1 LPSAREKVLGKEGF
15 VDALFAEP
23 SLLSATLG
31 KAFAECFY
39 GFAECFG
46 PTAKTPVS
54 DSVVLTGCVSGE
66 KKEFLFHVLPMISLK
81 IFWRDW
87 SH

>member
-39 GFAECFG
+39 GFAECIG
-46 PTAKTPVS
+46 HSAKRPFPIV
-54 DSVVLTGCVSGE
+54 
-66 KKEFLFHVLPMISLK
+66 
-81 IFWRDW
+81 
-87 SH
+87 